1 MTKSVGKGGEGGC
14 SNDGKTPRPTHHH
27 HVNIAPL
34 WVPHSNK
41 KKTSAKNKKE
51 RMISKPV
58 DRANDGFHV
67 HGLEPQVPAQVFDD
81 TKVLCPMCTDKSEV
95 ANKCRHLC
103 ELNRFSCAAFW
114 KWGYMC

>member
-1 MTKSVGKGGEGGC
+1 
-14 SNDGKTPRPTHHH
+14 
-27 HVNIAPL
+27 
-34 WVPHSNK
+34 
-41 KKTSAKNKKE
+41 
-51 RMISKPV
+51 MISKPV
-58 DRANDGFHV
+58 DRANNGFHV
-67 HGLEPQVPAQVFDD
+67 HGLEPRVPAQVFDD